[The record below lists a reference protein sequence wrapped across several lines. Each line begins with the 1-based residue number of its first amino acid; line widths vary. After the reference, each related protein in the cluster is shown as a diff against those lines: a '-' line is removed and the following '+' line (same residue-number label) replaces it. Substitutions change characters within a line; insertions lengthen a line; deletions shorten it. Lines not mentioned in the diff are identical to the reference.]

1 MVSSHASAYTSV
13 SMLMGSTANDFVAK
27 ISKALTEA
35 ERKGIHVTA
44 GAGSCDL
51 EAQQFDWHSSQEEE
65 QAPLGRP
72 HHLETP
78 PGPRDPGSPDGTSR
92 LCYFLDGV
100 QSSRELGRIEMAPV
114 IVATVAAAIVNRCD
128 RRFSRIPLESPPVV
142 VQAVLL
148 PRSVGAAGVEAFW
161 ELLSQAGFSEL
172 GPDEVPSS
180 PHLILDSAEYMA
192 EEDPSDYAGMRERS
206 RVRVRALRERLEGG
220 MLRQWE
226 GDDRTLEDP
235 DAWIAVDGQLKDIR
249 ESNRHAIGLIKSVAR
264 PEFVGKD
271 VGMLLDLKPGMRT
284 TSFVPDW
291 QLRRDPG
298 ERRTS
303 WYMRVWPQQRG
314 ADALGSLMRVEA
326 HRDISTDQVDEITRW
341 ILAERAPLAK
351 PDPRW
356 PAMIYPIRYVEK
368 ILKPLVQGSERAY
381 ARLERQL
388 AANGRN

>member
-1 MVSSHASAYTSV
+1 MPT
-13 SMLMGSTANDFVAK
+13 GRTAKDFVAK
-27 ISKALTEA
+27 ISDALIQA

-51 EAQQFDWHSSQEEE
+51 EAQQFARHPSNEEE
-65 QAPLGRP
+65 ESPAGRP
-72 HHLETP
+72 HHLESP
-78 PGPRDPGSPDGTSR
+78 PGPRDLGSHDGTSR

-100 QSSRELGRIEMAPV
+100 QSSREIGRIEMAP
-114 IVATVAAAIVNRCD
+114 IIIATVAAAIVNRCD
-128 RRFSRIPLESPPVV
+128 RQFSRMPLESPPVL
-142 VQAVLL
+142 VQAVIL
-148 PRSVGAAGVEAFW
+148 PRSTEEARVEAFW
-161 ELLSQAGFSEL
+161 ELLLEAGFSEL

-180 PHLILDSAEYMA
+180 PHLVLDSAEYMSEA
-192 EEDPSDYAGMRERS
+192 DPSDYVGMRERS
-206 RVRVRALRERLEGG
+206 LVRVRALRERLEGG

-235 DAWIAVDGQLKDIR
+235 DSWIAVDGQLKDIR
-249 ESNRHAIGLIKSVAR
+249 ESNRRAVGLIKSVAR

-271 VGMLLDLKPGMRT
+271 VGMLLDLEPGMRT

-291 QLRRDPG
+291 QLRRDPS
-298 ERRTS
+298 EQRTS
-303 WYMRVWPQQRG
+303 WYLRMWPPQRG

-326 HRDISTDQVDEITRW
+326 PRDTAPETVDEISRW

-381 ARLERQL
+381 TRLERQL
-388 AANGRN
+388 ASNGRN